1 MRKFLE
7 ETKLDQD
14 MKKISEFKQ
23 QDDQMFSLLDLA
35 KSLLGD
41 NGVINMY
48 YEQLNISKEK
58 VREVFNSKVESI
70 EKLTAYHEDL
80 NVEMFKDLKNEDG
93 ELIYKEENMKILDS
107 LLKYLQDELSIALM
121 VSKERE
127 HDLEK
132 AIELVEKEKKEKIDA
147 MKEKQERV
155 ANYVQSLIDKFDSSK
170 KAYEEIVNS
179 DEHEIE
185 KELIAS
191 IRDKM
196 LINLEIGKEV
206 ESCEYL
212 KERLSVKPFS
222 IYLKEAKEETN
233 KDLPIMAK
241 ICKIGG
247 VPPYRINYILNKMK
261 DLVDKIAFE
270 KGFKFKYKIQ
280 DSIIA
285 LALILAQ
292 TKRVINTSENTIKE
306 QVYLR
311 YLVSSIER
319 MCMTE
324 EERRKWLAELIKWQ
338 YPEIGDGLENKVEEY
353 FQAERL
359 SDLVDIDTFTNNMSE
374 IVSGVLDQLESK
386 K

>member
-170 KAYEEIVNS
+170 RAYEEIVNS

-233 KDLPIMAK
+233 KDLPIMTK

>member
-170 KAYEEIVNS
+170 RAYEEIVNS